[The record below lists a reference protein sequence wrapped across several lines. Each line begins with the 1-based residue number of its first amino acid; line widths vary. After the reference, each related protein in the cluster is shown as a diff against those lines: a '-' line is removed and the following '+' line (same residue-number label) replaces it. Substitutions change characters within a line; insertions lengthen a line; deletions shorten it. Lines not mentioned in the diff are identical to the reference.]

1 MLKVIIVVLL
11 FVSIFS
17 LFRALM
23 AMSKDD
29 KNQQM
34 TRNLGRRVM
43 FSALTLVLI
52 VLALSMG
59 WIEPNPRPY

>member
-11 FVSIFS
+11 FISIFS

-23 AMSKDD
+23 AMSRDD

-59 WIEPNPRPY
+59 WIEPNQRPY

>member
-1 MLKVIIVVLL
+1 MLKVIIVVFL
-11 FVSIFS
+11 FISIFS

-23 AMSKDD
+23 AMSRDD

>member
-11 FVSIFS
+11 FISIFS

-29 KNQQM
+29 KSQQM

>member
-1 MLKVIIVVLL
+1 
-11 FVSIFS
+11 
-17 LFRALM
+17 
-23 AMSKDD
+23 MSRDD

-59 WIEPNPRPY
+59 WIEPNQRPY

>member
-11 FVSIFS
+11 FISIFS

-23 AMSKDD
+23 AMSRDD
-29 KNQQM
+29 KSQQM

>member
-11 FVSIFS
+11 FISIFS

-34 TRNLGRRVM
+34 TRNLGRRVL

-52 VLALSMG
+52 VLALSLG